1 MIHFKNNGTR
11 LERLIRL
18 ILFWTFVISI
28 LIIGYLIIVSPNS
41 VDDPSYIS
49 GQYTHIKSYYFL
61 MFAQSVLGIFVM
73 FIPDFFERK
82 FNMDIPSYL
91 VILYLI
97 FLYCAIFLGEVRS
110 FYYQIPYWDMILHG
124 FSAGMLGLLGYSVV
138 FMLNTNK
145 NVPLQLSPAFV
156 CLFAFTFAISVGV
169 IWEFYEYTFDG
180 LWGMNMQ
187 KFMLEDGTMLVGR
200 AALEDTMEDLMVD
213 TAGAGIVCII
223 NYIILKFNKNWLD
236 KFRFRRLHSTTITKN

>member
-1 MIHFKNNGTR
+1 
-11 LERLIRL
+11 
-18 ILFWTFVISI
+18 
-28 LIIGYLIIVSPNS
+28 
-41 VDDPSYIS
+41 
-49 GQYTHIKSYYFL
+49 
-61 MFAQSVLGIFVM
+61 M